1 MNSSIVSKVR
11 SAPVIIVTF
20 VRNLALRRHL
30 IWNFVVRDLRVR
42 YVGSLMGFFWAVIHP
57 LVLLVSYT
65 FVFAVV
71 FKVKVPEPVPAN
83 FPIYL
88 FCGILPWL
96 YFQDTLLRASTAVVD
111 HSNLIRK
118 TIFPSEILPVT
129 VVLSNLVTH
138 LLGFAILL
146 VCLVYLGT
154 LSWVALFLPVYFLLL
169 ALLSLGLG
177 WLFAAMQVFLRD
189 TAQVLSVALVLW
201 FWFTPIFY
209 QPSAVPRLAPF
220 LRLNPLGCVV
230 EGYRDLLLLGRF
242 PDPAGLGWLTLLALA
257 AFLTGGFVF
266 RNFKREFVD
275 VL

>member
-1 MNSSIVSKVR
+1 M
-11 SAPVIIVTF
+11 ATF
-20 VRNLALRRHL
+20 IRNMALRRHL
-30 IWNFVVRDLRVR
+30 IWNFVARDLKVR

-57 LVLLVSYT
+57 LVLLISYT

-71 FKVKVPEPVPAN
+71 FKVKVPEPAPAN

-96 YFQDTLLRASTAVVD
+96 YFQDTLLRCSTAVVD

-138 LLGFAILL
+138 LLGFGILL
-146 VCLVYLGT
+146 ACLAYLGT
-154 LSWVALFLPVYFLLL
+154 LSWPALFLPVYLFLL

-177 WLFAAMQVFLRD
+177 WLLAAMQVFLRD
-189 TAQVLSVALVLW
+189 TAQVVSVVLVLW

-209 QPSAVPRLAPF
+209 QASAVPRQLAP
-220 LRLNPLGCVV
+220 LLNLNPLSYVV

-242 PDPAGLGWLTLLALA
+242 PNLAGLGWLGLFSVV
-257 AFLTGGFVF
+257 AFLAGGFVF
-266 RNFKREFVD
+266 RNVKREFVD